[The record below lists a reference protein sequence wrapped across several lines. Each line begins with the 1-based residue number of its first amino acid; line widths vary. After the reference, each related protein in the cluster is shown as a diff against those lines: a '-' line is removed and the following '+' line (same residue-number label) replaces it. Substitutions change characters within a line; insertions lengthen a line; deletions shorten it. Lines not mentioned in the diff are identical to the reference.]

1 MPAPESTQ
9 VDRFREAAR
18 ELGADED
25 EAHFNDVLRRVG
37 KAPPPA
43 DKPKAEKPS
52 SSRRGAKSE

>member
-18 ELGADED
+18 ELGTDDD

-43 DKPKAEKPS
+43 DKPKAEKPKTEKP
-52 SSRRGAKSE
+52 GQ